1 MSRLPLPTK
10 LGYGAA
16 ELGVLCVETL
26 ARLHILK
33 FYTDVVGLRPELAG
47 GAAAIAI
54 FWDAA
59 VDPLVGLASDRTR
72 SSWGRR
78 RPWIAAGALAL
89 ALSIAVLFHPPL
101 LEAQLAKAAVLL
113 GSFIAMNSAV
123 SVLSVPHAALASE
136 LTFDRDERT
145 ELFGYRLFLGNLG
158 LLLGAVLP
166 GWALARAGEAG
177 SARGAYGLAGALV
190 ALVVLLSAGVT
201 VLATRGR
208 DVGNPQGDA
217 VGLGALL
224 RSFLHLGRD
233 RTFAPLLAAYVI
245 AQLGVAING
254 TIALYYYEYRL
265 RLTDPQVSLVLG
277 LFVGTWSLSIP
288 AWVLASRRLGKKPL
302 AFGGVFALGLV
313 TAIIYLVAPPE
324 QMTLPLTIAVVGGAL
339 AGSIVLLDA
348 LVADVVDVDHLRSR
362 SERQGL
368 YFGVWKMAGKMAR
381 GLAVAGSGVLLG
393 RIGFVPNQP
402 QTPEVAERLAWLF
415 GPGVGAFLM
424 VGALVFLCFPLTDT
438 LHRRVQRALSRRRAL
453 RGPREV
459 AGASGPSLERA
470 Q

>member
-1 MSRLPLPTK
+1 MSTVSRLPLPTK

-16 ELGVLCVETL
+16 ELGVLCVDTL

-47 GAAAIAI
+47 AAAAIAI
-54 FWDAA
+54 FWDAV

-78 RPWIAAGALAL
+78 RPWIAAGALSL
-89 ALSIAVLFHPPL
+89 ALSIAALFHPPL
-101 LEAQLAKAAVLL
+101 LESQLAKAAVLL

-177 SARGAYGLAGALV
+177 SARSAYGLAGALV

-201 VLATRGR
+201 VFSTRGR
-208 DVGNPQGDA
+208 DVGHPHGDS

-224 RSFLHLGRD
+224 RSFVHLGRD

-245 AQLGVAING
+245 
-254 TIALYYYEYRL
+254 TRL
-265 RLTDPQVSLVLG
+265 CTDTKSPA
-277 LFVGTWSLSIP
+277 FVGPGPVSPIAKSVCP
-288 AWVLASRRLGKKPL
+288 FP
-302 AFGGVFALGLV
+302 
-313 TAIIYLVAPPE
+313 VA
-324 QMTLPLTIAVVGGAL
+324 LPLL
-339 AGSIVLLDA
+339 
-348 LVADVVDVDHLRSR
+348 
-362 SERQGL
+362 
-368 YFGVWKMAGKMAR
+368 
-381 GLAVAGSGVLLG
+381 
-393 RIGFVPNQP
+393 
-402 QTPEVAERLAWLF
+402 
-415 GPGVGAFLM
+415 
-424 VGALVFLCFPLTDT
+424 
-438 LHRRVQRALSRRRAL
+438 
-453 RGPREV
+453 
-459 AGASGPSLERA
+459 
-470 Q
+470 